1 MINTNNSRNTN
12 NEVSETINSLLTS
25 SKRDLIKKEF
35 KTTIKPNNLNLLL
48 DDTNIIKKTGS
59 LKKKI
64 NGNSYISSKS
74 YEEDL
79 IAKNKLAKTFV
90 LFNEKK
96 RKKMEDFLKK
106 EISENSN
113 KSESSNNSNSKS
125 SSMTSSKYSSSE
137 SSEDDFEKDN
147 RKLIKREKICDTDSE
162 DSESEDEK
170 KKVV

>member
-64 NGNSYISSKS
+64 NGK
-74 YEEDL
+74 
-79 IAKNKLAKTFV
+79 KNKPDEEVVQNTTGVSLNDMLMISDEKHV
-90 LFNEKK
+90 LMCLRLFN
-96 RKKMEDFLKK
+96 
-106 EISENSN
+106 
-113 KSESSNNSNSKS
+113 
-125 SSMTSSKYSSSE
+125 
-137 SSEDDFEKDN
+137 
-147 RKLIKREKICDTDSE
+147 
-162 DSESEDEK
+162 
-170 KKVV
+170 